1 MRFLLAVEF
10 GGGLIA
16 LTHWNELDAVPSPIR
31 LAFVAFIA
39 FAVGFGVGRRGWL
52 AALAAFI
59 VGHALW
65 VAIELRPSAPWAPSD
80 VWDWTQWG
88 IFLGT
93 LLPTALGAAVIGG
106 LGGWVRRLVSIR
118 RRAPAGAG

>member
-1 MRFLLAVEF
+1 MRFLFAVEF

-16 LTHWNELDAVPSPIR
+16 LTYWNEVDAVPWPIR
-31 LAFVAFIA
+31 LGFMASIA

-59 VGHALW
+59 VGHVLW
-65 VAIELRPSAPWAPSD
+65 VAIELRPSAPWAASD
-80 VWDWTQWG
+80 VWGWTQWG
-88 IFLGT
+88 IFLWT

-106 LGGWVRRLVSIR
+106 LGSWVRRLVSVR
-118 RRAPAGAG
+118 RRAP